1 MKYNTMTITGSNGA
15 TATELIRY
23 FATITDHIIGISRK
37 PKMKFSQSNV
47 EILTLD
53 MGSHSEAKSAA
64 KSIANEHGTLSI
76 WINCIGGFE
85 MGASIQDDR
94 KSWDRM
100 HSVNFLTCL
109 HGCQAA
115 LSQMSAQGSGRII
128 NIGSKAALDGFA
140 NAAAYLISKSSVH
153 TLTRLIALEIA
164 GSGVTANAVLPG
176 IIDTPANRDA
186 MPNEDFS
193 SWQSPLDIAKTIER
207 VIDSDQNGE
216 LVLVD
221 I

>member
-1 MKYNTMTITGSNGA
+1 MTITGSNGV

-37 PKMKFSQSNV
+37 PKVKFSQSNV

-64 KSIANEHGTLSI
+64 KSIASEHGTLSI

-128 NIGSKAALDGFA
+128 NIGSKAALDGFT

-164 GSGVTANAVLPG
+164 DSGVTANAVLPG

-186 MPNEDFS
+186 MPNEDFA
-193 SWQSPLDIAKTIER
+193 SWQSLLDIAKTIER

>member
-37 PKMKFSQSNV
+37 PKVKFSQSNV

-64 KSIANEHGTLSI
+64 KSIASEHGTLSI

-109 HGCQAA
+109 HNKRKN
-115 LSQMSAQGSGRII
+115 LSFPC
-128 NIGSKAALDGFA
+128 LF
-140 NAAAYLISKSSVH
+140 
-153 TLTRLIALEIA
+153 
-164 GSGVTANAVLPG
+164 
-176 IIDTPANRDA
+176 
-186 MPNEDFS
+186 
-193 SWQSPLDIAKTIER
+193 
-207 VIDSDQNGE
+207 QN
-216 LVLVD
+216 
-221 I
+221 